1 MINSVIAPSYYLQ
14 EEKMM
19 KLPEDHEITLL
30 FEGNEQQLQQ
40 FVEHHRSDLERRR
53 ALDYAKDVLADRLPI
68 EEKIRIV
75 FGYVYGVNVDWREYD
90 RDIIEMFGERLPE
103 SSVGV
108 EETDTGLD
116 VTYNGQHHLIPLQF
130 NEQDRYVTIRGFQ
143 EIIKDTYE
151 IRLFEDSYFS
161 DTHQFLLLPKQ
172 QWNEVD
178 TRYPDQSKN
187 MFRVIDAELD
197 FP

>member
-1 MINSVIAPSYYLQ
+1 
-14 EEKMM
+14 MM

-40 FVEHHRSDLERRR
+40 FVEHHRSDLEGRR
-53 ALDYAKDVLADRLPI
+53 ALDYARDIMADNLPLA
-68 EEKIRIV
+68 EKIRII

-103 SSVGV
+103 ANIEV

-116 VTYNGQHHLIPLQF
+116 VAYNGQHHLITLHF
-130 NEQDRYVTIRGFQ
+130 NEQNRYVTIRGFQ

-151 IRLFEDSYFS
+151 IRLVEDSYFS
-161 DTHQFLLLPKQ
+161 DTHQFLLLSKQ

-178 TRYPDQSKN
+178 TRYPEQSKK
-187 MFRVIDAELD
+187 MFRVIDEELD